1 MKEVKEA
8 SKESPNPSIRFLVSF
23 EDDDLLKTNK
33 NHFDTR
39 FKNTLQDIN
48 LQFSLIYKDAS
59 PDGDGEYVMRTFEAP
74 SFVTKERKIWDIC
87 FFSYPFIIETNVMV
101 PVMPSKPDTD
111 FDYYTK
117 LQVFLKNRKDF
128 NFTEILGFDLE
139 GVYRANDTWLDPSV
153 FTNLF
158 ASELVGTETQ
168 KLWSHDQKK
177 TFKKYE
183 LGKASEDKL
192 MEIN

>member
-1 MKEVKEA
+1 M
-8 SKESPNPSIRFLVSF
+8 
-23 EDDDLLKTNK
+23 
-33 NHFDTR
+33 
-39 FKNTLQDIN
+39 N
-48 LQFSLIYKDAS
+48 LQFSLIYRDTS
-59 PDGDGEYVMRTFEAP
+59 SGDSEGEYVMRTFDAP
-74 SFVTKERKIWDIC
+74 SFITKDRKIWDIC

-101 PVMPSKPDTD
+101 EEMPPKPDND

-139 GVYRANDTWLDPSV
+139 GVYRTDDTWLDPNV
-153 FTNLF
+153 FTNAF

-177 TFKKYE
+177 TFKKFE

-192 MEIN
+192 MEINQEINAFYLRFAQSMMNIFGKVSYHRFNEFLQRLWSPYYVLLTFI